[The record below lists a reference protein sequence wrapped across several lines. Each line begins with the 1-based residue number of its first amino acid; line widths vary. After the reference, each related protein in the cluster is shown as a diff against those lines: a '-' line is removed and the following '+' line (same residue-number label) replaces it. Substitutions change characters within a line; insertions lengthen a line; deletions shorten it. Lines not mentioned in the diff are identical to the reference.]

1 MTTVLVTGGAG
12 FIGRHITKAL
22 LARGYHVRVLD
33 GLIAQVH
40 QSSVRFNPDI
50 DFIAG
55 DIRDPGAVARA
66 LRGADRV
73 IHLAAEVGV
82 GQSMYAVERYV
93 SVNDYG
99 TAVLLQQLI
108 EHPVERIVAASS
120 MSIYGEGLYRT
131 ADGEYVEDAARSKI
145 APPGWEPADSQGR
158 PLIPVMTPEWKRA
171 ALNSVYA
178 LTKYAQ
184 ERLVLTV
191 CAAYGIESTALRLFN
206 TYGPGQALSNPYTG
220 VLANFAS
227 RLMNKKRPL
236 VFEDGHQRRDFVHV
250 SDVAR
255 AFILAVEHPAAAGKV
270 YNVGSGE
277 DRSVLEAAQLL
288 AKAMGRAELEPE
300 VIGKM
305 RAGDIRHCFADIS
318 KVATELGFRPEQNFT
333 EGLQELAAWVA
344 EQTAVD
350 RGEDAR
356 RELEERGLVA

>member
-1 MTTVLVTGGAG
+1 M
-12 FIGRHITKAL
+12 
-22 LARGYHVRVLD
+22 
-33 GLIAQVH
+33 
-40 QSSVRFNPDI
+40 
-50 DFIAG
+50 
-55 DIRDPGAVARA
+55 
-66 LRGADRV
+66 
-73 IHLAAEVGV
+73 
-82 GQSMYAVERYV
+82 
-93 SVNDYG
+93 
-99 TAVLLQQLI
+99 
-108 EHPVERIVAASS
+108 
-120 MSIYGEGLYRT
+120 
-131 ADGEYVEDAARSKI
+131 
-145 APPGWEPADSQGR
+145 
-158 PLIPVMTPEWKRA
+158 
-171 ALNSVYA
+171 
-178 LTKYAQ
+178 
-184 ERLVLTV
+184 
-191 CAAYGIESTALRLFN
+191 
-206 TYGPGQALSNPYTG
+206 GPGQALSNPYTG